1 VKRIHR
7 LTKSNDFQRVRRNGR
22 SYAHPLIVLIA
33 SPNDLVY
40 SRFGVTAGKSIG
52 NAVKR
57 NRSKR
62 VIRAVLQSII
72 PEIIP
77 GWDLILIA
85 RKPSVDASFQQMEN
99 ALKGLLQR
107 AKLI

>member
-1 VKRIHR
+1 
-7 LTKSNDFQRVRRNGR
+7 
-22 SYAHPLIVLIA
+22 VLVA
-33 SPNDLVY
+33 SPNDLEY
-40 SRFGVTAGKSIG
+40 SRFGITAGKSIG

-62 VIRAVLQSII
+62 VIRAIIQSII
-72 PEIIP
+72 PEVIS

-85 RKPSVDASFQQMEN
+85 RKPSVGASFQQMEN
-99 ALKGLLQR
+99 ALKGLMQK